1 MWDPVFCSLTYA
13 KKKKNGSNT
22 TKNQN
27 LRSYVSLSKIILINF
42 AVKQVYIFNSDTN
55 MMIYCISELNDLIKI
70 LLGEGDGAYL
80 AAQHI

>member
-1 MWDPVFCSLTYA
+1 ML

-55 MMIYCISELNDLIKI
+55 MMIYCISELNDLIKT
-70 LLGEGDGAYL
+70 LLGEGEGAYL
-80 AAQHI
+80 AAQRI